1 MIKNI
6 SIFIFISLSLLVVS
20 GCEDKKDT
28 TPPEVT
34 IISPVNGS
42 TVNEMVT
49 VSCMATDNKGVEK
62 VELWVDG
69 ISMNISDATE
79 PYTLNWNTT
88 TFENGDH
95 IIVARSYDTSGN
107 EGDSD
112 PISVKVD
119 NTISYPNAVSIQ
131 KVEFSNGGFTIKWS
145 KSTDGDFKSYSVEH
159 SFDSEMNNYEEIFS
173 TNNIDTITTRIENVS
188 PLVIHYFRVT
198 VSDTFDFQTKGPIFS
213 SSLDPVPEQINIS
226 TITYTPDSMTVIWRE
241 SQDGDFKNYK
251 LLHSFSLDG
260 NKDTLTTITD
270 KKTTSYVLTDFD
282 VTIENY
288 YWILVSDTLG
298 QSTISHE
305 YKVIDSPPEAPFI
318 NPIIYKN
325 NSFYISWGQ
334 NNEDD
339 FSSYKLYES
348 LSETM
353 SSKTLIYET
362 NKNTDT
368 TYVVTG
374 INEDEVRYYQ
384 IIVEDYWGL
393 ESESEIEVG
402 NSYGWVMTFGE
413 REYEKGYCVQQ
424 TNDEGYIIT
433 GYTNSLGV

>member
-1 MIKNI
+1 
-6 SIFIFISLSLLVVS
+6 
-20 GCEDKKDT
+20 
-28 TPPEVT
+28 
-34 IISPVNGS
+34 
-42 TVNEMVT
+42 
-49 VSCMATDNKGVEK
+49 
-62 VELWVDG
+62 
-69 ISMNISDATE
+69 
-79 PYTLNWNTT
+79 
-88 TFENGDH
+88 
-95 IIVARSYDTSGN
+95 
-107 EGDSD
+107 
-112 PISVKVD
+112 
-119 NTISYPNAVSIQ
+119 
-131 KVEFSNGGFTIKWS
+131 
-145 KSTDGDFKSYSVEH
+145 
-159 SFDSEMNNYEEIFS
+159 
-173 TNNIDTITTRIENVS
+173 
-188 PLVIHYFRVT
+188 
-198 VSDTFDFQTKGPIFS
+198 
-213 SSLDPVPEQINIS
+213 
-226 TITYTPDSMTVIWRE
+226 MTVIWRE

-433 GYTNSLGV
+433 GYTNSLGNGQKDVWLIKTNPRGNKEWSKTFGGVFTERGYSVQQTKDGGYIITGFTYSSTGNSNADVWLIKTDSQGNEEWNQTFGGIGGEVGFSVQQTTDGGYAIIGSTSSFGNGSSDVWLIKTDSQGNEEWNKTFGGSSEDVGRSVQQVVDGGYIITGFTLSYGNGNYDVLLIKTDSQGKTEP